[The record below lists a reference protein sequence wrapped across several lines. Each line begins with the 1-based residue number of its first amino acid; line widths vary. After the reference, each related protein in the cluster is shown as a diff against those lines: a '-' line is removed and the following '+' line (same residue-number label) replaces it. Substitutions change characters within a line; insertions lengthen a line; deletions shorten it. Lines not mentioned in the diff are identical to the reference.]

1 MQMQEAAAAEA
12 RRRRRLDAW
21 RRREARGSYAVVA
34 FRLRLIC
41 APSTGHRRGTESLQR
56 SEGRVRLEH
65 IHMRDPPLLFLL
77 FLLVCYLLYNG
88 HARRRRRRHGRGSY
102 NLNFFRASSRP
113 TGHGPGRQSCM
124 PQPYIYACLSI
135 MPKSNRSQLMSRLE
149 KSEESDA
156 GLVRFRT
163 SPTLRV
169 DPGQAD
175 GLGRFPVLQG
185 LLTRTSRK
193 SWQQFQ
199 VRGRRACI
207 CMYAAR

>member
-1 MQMQEAAAAEA
+1 MVSKAPRSPLGASILALTGLLSDLPSFQTISGVGVRVWQWHVDADAGSCG

-149 KSEESDA
+149 KSE
-156 GLVRFRT
+156 
-163 SPTLRV
+163 
-169 DPGQAD
+169 
-175 GLGRFPVLQG
+175 
-185 LLTRTSRK
+185 
-193 SWQQFQ
+193 
-199 VRGRRACI
+199 
-207 CMYAAR
+207 